1 MSNGYTWV
9 AHVCETRLR
18 KDWREKCNSPSR
30 WRIQVESAEKF
41 GSDDAWR
48 NINQI
53 PIPGGGDRDTDHSN
67 DHSVK
72 AKRHCNPRHY
82 IQQRPRRVTRCHDR
96 RAKFKTEI
104 PRIVCASPRHSHA
117 GFSKSSAASSRHFSR
132 FSETRRATRRAAKDA
147 KARARG
153 KNARSVIFTI
163 RSSLLSLSHPKT
175 RVFASILATYSN
187 ASDPRYLYLDC
198 EC

>member
-1 MSNGYTWV
+1 MNNATRGSRTSV
-9 AHVCETRLR
+9 RETRLR
-18 KDWREKCNSPSR
+18 KDLREKCNSPSG

-41 GSDDAWR
+41 GGDGDAWR

-104 PRIVCASPRHSHA
+104 PRIVRASPRHSHA

-132 FSETRRATRRAAKDA
+132 RSETRRATRRAAKGA
-147 KARARG
+147 KARAQKECDRLY
-153 KNARSVIFTI
+153 NSA
-163 RSSLLSLSHPKT
+163 LYPPC
-175 RVFASILATYSN
+175 RVQGLGFSFPCSWLYSN
-187 ASDPRYLYLDC
+187 ASDPLYLRY